1 MKIQHKA
8 FTTMVFL
15 AILLTTSG
23 CHLFTH
29 YSTEEVKEYI
39 SQNYPHMPYTIEK
52 HINHTW
58 TATFDA
64 YPNLPIL
71 IQEENVNYDGGGLP
85 ITDKFI
91 YTNIPLVTIYPLFQ
105 KYLTDEELNYV
116 SYRRYLSEKMLGV
129 SASLFHMMR
138 STIMIFKTSFFV
150 SINFV
155 RNVKICILSSI
166 QQ

>member
-64 YPNLPIL
+64 YPNLL
-71 IQEENVNYDGGGLP
+71 RLSTFANG
-85 ITDKFI
+85 
-91 YTNIPLVTIYPLFQ
+91 
-105 KYLTDEELNYV
+105 KYV
-116 SYRRYLSEKMLGV
+116 
-129 SASLFHMMR
+129 
-138 STIMIFKTSFFV
+138 
-150 SINFV
+150 
-155 RNVKICILSSI
+155 
-166 QQ
+166 

>member
-105 KYLTDEELNYV
+105 K
-116 SYRRYLSEKMLGV
+116 
-129 SASLFHMMR
+129 
-138 STIMIFKTSFFV
+138 
-150 SINFV
+150 
-155 RNVKICILSSI
+155 
-166 QQ
+166 